1 LEVGLKKGCQM
12 DVCEKCGVPLM
23 VSRELNWEANG
34 VISLTSSPRNRM
46 VFFEAESIEQLFRGI
61 EELIGAPIEHIVIES
76 RSRETKRYI
85 ERVFPPEMREAVARM
100 ARAEAGESPGVT
112 TEEKEALL
120 ATIRAIALSIIDI
133 STIYGYGDQKTSD
146 LWESGGDYPWRT
158 QTIRN
163 PYSLLFIAADNL
175 GALEA
180 CEGSSMRVK
189 YEEIEEERL

>member
-1 LEVGLKKGCQM
+1 M

-23 VSRELNWEANG
+23 VSRELNWEKNG

-100 ARAEAGESPGVT
+100 ARAEDGEGPGVT

-120 ATIRAIALSIIDI
+120 ATIRAIALSVIDI
-133 STIYGYGDQKTSD
+133 STIYGYGDQND
-146 LWESGGDYPWRT
+146 
-158 QTIRN
+158 Q
-163 PYSLLFIAADNL
+163 
-175 GALEA
+175 
-180 CEGSSMRVK
+180 
-189 YEEIEEERL
+189 RLVGKRR